1 MSKYKRLTN
10 PKWKKYQKPSSEWLD
25 NMYCRLAELEDLI
38 ERDVLTNPKGLTKEQ
53 ILWAYEM
60 DVGMLKDEIERLAEL
75 GDKIEAGKLV
85 ELPLKVGDTVYS
97 VGFIFR
103 DGYEI
108 DKKGNERPVH
118 SSGWRIHEEKITD
131 KNIYKMCDLYVN
143 DKVYTTR
150 EAAEEKLKE
159 LEKKLNELSEGKQ

>member
-1 MSKYKRLTN
+1 MSKYKRLTVKDEKYGSVDIVN
-10 PKWKKYQKPSSEWLD
+10 DLGEVVFPNCGKVTKKALD
-25 NMYCRLAELEDLI
+25 RLVELE
-38 ERDVLTNPKGLTKEQ
+38 
-53 ILWAYEM
+53 
-60 DVGMLKDEIERLAEL
+60 
-75 GDKIEAGKLV
+75 DKIEAGKLV
-85 ELPLKVGDTVYS
+85 ELPLKVADTVYS
-97 VGFIFR
+97 VDFIFQ

-108 DKKGNERPVH
+108 DKKGNERPVY

>member
-1 MSKYKRLTN
+1 MSEYKRLT
-10 PKWKKYQKPSSEWLD
+10 YYLD
-25 NMYCRLAELEDLI
+25 DACTMLVMPQRKTRIELYVQRLAKLE
-38 ERDVLTNPKGLTKEQ
+38 
-53 ILWAYEM
+53 
-60 DVGMLKDEIERLAEL
+60 
-75 GDKIEAGKLV
+75 DKIENGTLV

-159 LEKKLNELSEGKQ
+159 LKKKLNELSEGRK

>member
-1 MSKYKRLTN
+1 MSEYKRISEQAVEILNKLHTERLD
-10 PKWKKYQKPSSEWLD
+10 YQSEYLP
-25 NMYCRLAELEDLI
+25 LI
-38 ERDVLTNPKGLTKEQ
+38 ECAQALG
-53 ILWAYEM
+53 A
-60 DVGMLKDEIERLAEL
+60 LA
-75 GDKIEAGKLV
+75 DKIEAGTMV
-85 ELPLKVGDTVYS
+85 ELPCKVGDTFYS
-97 VGFIFR
+97 VDFIFS

-108 DKKGNERPVH
+108 DKKGTERPVY

-159 LEKKLNELSEGKQ
+159 LEKKLNELSEERR